1 MFNKVILATYDY
13 WACEMRLV
21 QIEMYYKYKYT
32 RDFEDLIQK
41 NAKIFY
47 IDYTWKDNI
56 LDTMD

>member
-1 MFNKVILATYDY
+1 
-13 WACEMRLV
+13 MRLV